1 MKSLRAIAAAGL
13 VIGLGACRPAGSD
26 NASSGSLSVFVSI
39 PPQAYFVER
48 VAGERVRVEVLLPPG
63 RSPETFAPTPRQLG
77 RLARSRAYFTIGV
90 PFESELRKRVAASF
104 PDVQVIETN
113 RDLPGAERPAD
124 ADPHTWLDPK
134 LARMQVEAI
143 GEALCRLDPPHA
155 AEYERNAGVFRRE
168 LDRLDAR
175 ITAGFEPLAA
185 REFYVF
191 HPAYG
196 CFAAAYGLKQ
206 SAVQV
211 EGKAPSARKLVR
223 LIERARAAGVRTLFV
238 QPQFESR
245 SVDAVAEAIGAA
257 VVPLDPLARDYV
269 GNLDQMAA
277 RIKRALSAAGK

>member
-1 MKSLRAIAAAGL
+1 MKSLRAIVPACL
-13 VIGLGACRPAGSD
+13 LIGLGACRPAASD

-48 VAGERVRVEVLLPPG
+48 VAGERVRVEVLLPPD

-90 PFESELRKRVAASF
+90 PFEAILRKRIAENF
-104 PDVQVIETN
+104 PDVQVIETD
-113 RDLPGAERPAD
+113 RDLPGGERLGD

-134 LARMQVEAI
+134 LARIQVTAI
-143 GEALCRLDPPHA
+143 GEALCRLDPSHA
-155 AEYERNAGVFRRE
+155 AEYERNGDVFRRE

-175 ITAGFEPLAA
+175 IAAAFETLET

-196 CFAAAYGLKQ
+196 CFAGAYGLTQ

-211 EGKAPSARKLVR
+211 EGKAPSARQLVR

-245 SVDAVAEAIGAA
+245 SVDAVAEAIGAV
-257 VVPLDPLARDYV
+257 VVPLDPLVRDYV
-269 GNLDQMAA
+269 SNLDQMAA
-277 RIKRALSAAGK
+277 RIKSALSAAGK